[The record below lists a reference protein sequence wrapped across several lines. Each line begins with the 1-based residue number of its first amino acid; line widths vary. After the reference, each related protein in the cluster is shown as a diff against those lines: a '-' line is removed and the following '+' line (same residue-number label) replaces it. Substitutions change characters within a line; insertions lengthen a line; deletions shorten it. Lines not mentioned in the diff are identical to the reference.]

1 MKSVSKD
8 KTKVKEIE
16 ARPKSKTSSS
26 VDKISKKTNKVVKE
40 KVVTEK
46 KIKEKT
52 AVLGK
57 RKRQERPQKAIS
69 ESD

>member
-1 MKSVSKD
+1 M
-8 KTKVKEIE
+8 
-16 ARPKSKTSSS
+16 
-26 VDKISKKTNKVVKE
+26 SKKTNKVVKE

-69 ESD
+69 ESDQSEHDEDWKQDNVTKIAEEDDEIKRLER